1 MPYSPARCRCAS
13 PCRNRMILT
22 GPSVT
27 QVWRLVPPVLTA
39 PGTPTLGLPW
49 AEAFDADSRA
59 FRRPLRRCSP
69 TAMHGF
75 RMGPEPPGQ
84 SAGWFVYI

>member
-1 MPYSPARCRCAS
+1 MLRHALLAGAMSQRQPLSERDD
-13 PCRNRMILT
+13 ID

-27 QVWRLVPPVLTA
+27 PVWRLVRPVLTT
-39 PGTPTLGLPW
+39 PGTPALGLRW
-49 AEAFDADSRA
+49 AEPFDADSRA

-75 RMGPEPPGQ
+75 RMGPEPPGV
-84 SAGWFVYI
+84 G